1 MQLSHQIG
9 IFNISPEE
17 YETRSRKV
25 IETLKLPPEQI
36 TPNLVRFYIYD
47 QLYIEHKQSQSTA
60 GKIRNF
66 FKKFQK

>member
-17 YETRSRKV
+17 YEIRSRKV